1 MKGVRPSRSL
11 YYFLHFTQIQHQ
23 NQFDRAD
30 EFEADWVVELDRVG
44 TNITPSRSRQ
54 TYSKRIC
61 LWDLAQSVCIVFII
75 QIVWAI

>member
-1 MKGVRPSRSL
+1 MLSTHNEKKSGKGVRPSRSL

-44 TNITPSRSRQ
+44 TNITPS
-54 TYSKRIC
+54 
-61 LWDLAQSVCIVFII
+61 QSSP
-75 QIVWAI
+75 AALKSNHTSPD